1 MNNTLQ
7 MKVLIIEDE
16 KPAAE
21 KLILLLNKYN
31 PDIKVL
37 TQLTSI
43 EKSVEYIRANQDN
56 IDLIFQDIQLT
67 DGLSFEIFEK
77 IEVKKPI
84 IFTTAF
90 NEHAL
95 EAFKVNS
102 VDYLLKPITFEA
114 LSQSMEKINKL
125 RDALPHEQ
133 KQDISYDEL
142 IKALSS
148 SQKTF
153 KNRFLVKIGEHIKS
167 IAIENIAMFY
177 AEGRTVF
184 ILTNESRKFIIDY
197 KLEDLNSMVNPED
210 FFRVNRSNIVNINY
224 IDDVLVYSKSR
235 LKIRLSSKYE
245 DDIIVSREKVNHFK
259 EWFSGNN

>member
-1 MNNTLQ
+1 

-21 KLILLLNKYN
+21 KLILLLKKYDT
-31 PDIKVL
+31 DIEIL

-43 EKSVEYIRANQDN
+43 EKSVEYISTNHDK

-67 DGLSFEIFEK
+67 DGLSFEIFK
-77 IEVKKPI
+77 RIEVKKPI

-90 NEHAL
+90 NEYAL

-102 VDYLLKPITFEA
+102 IDYLLKPITFEA

-125 RDALPHEQ
+125 RNALTREQ
-133 KQDISYDEL
+133 KQDIRYDDL

-153 KNRFLVKIGEHIKS
+153 KNRFLIKIGEHIKS

-184 ILTNESRKFIIDY
+184 ILTNEKRKYIIDY
-197 KLEDLNSMVNPED
+197 KLEDLNILLNPEL
-210 FFRVNRSNIVNINY
+210 F
-224 IDDVLVYSKSR
+224 L
-235 LKIRLSSKYE
+235 E
-245 DDIIVSREKVNHFK
+245 
-259 EWFSGNN
+259 

>member
-1 MNNTLQ
+1 MNKAPQ
-7 MKVLIIEDE
+7 MRVLIIEDE

-31 PDIKVL
+31 PEIEVL

-67 DGLSFEIFEK
+67 DGLSFEIFER

-102 VDYLLKPITFEA
+102 IDYLLKPITYEA
-114 LSQSMEKINKL
+114 LSKSMDKMLSIGKY
-125 RDALPHEQ
+125 LP
-133 KQDISYDEL
+133 KDENHNIQFNEL
-142 IKALSS
+142 LKALSGV
-148 SQKTF
+148 QKNY
-153 KNRFLVKIGEHIKS
+153 KNRFLIKIGEHIKS
-167 IAIENIAMFY
+167 VSTDNICLFY

-184 ILTNESRKFIIDY
+184 VLTDSKRKFIIDY
-197 KLEDLNSMVNPED
+197 KLEDLNSLIDPET
-210 FFRVNRSNIVNINY
+210 FFRAGRSFIVNINH
-224 IDDVLVYSKSR
+224 INDVIIYSNSR
-235 LKIRLSSKYE
+235 LKIKLNIEIDKE
-245 DDIIVSREKVNHFK
+245 IIVSREKVNQFK
-259 EWFSGNN
+259 KWFSGNS